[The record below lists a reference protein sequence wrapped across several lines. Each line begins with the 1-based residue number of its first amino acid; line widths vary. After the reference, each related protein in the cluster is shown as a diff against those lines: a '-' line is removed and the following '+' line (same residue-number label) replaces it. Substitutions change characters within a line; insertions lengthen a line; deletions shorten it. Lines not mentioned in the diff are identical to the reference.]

1 MILIFTNKDEKE
13 LIYEIKSK
21 RVEKV
26 GFVCDSLPLIS
37 NLNLIE
43 NLLLIVEYHGLNIDK
58 NSIVED
64 LKRYNLFNKR
74 YYRKDSLELFEI
86 FFVKY
91 LMCKYFQ
98 ADTICFVNQFHSFV
112 HKREIFYEFFRENY
126 SENFVIIERDV
137 YKKLLIDNLKLKE
150 MDLDLWL
157 KNGLKT

>member
-1 MILIFTNKDEKE
+1 MILIFTNREEKE

-21 RVEKV
+21 SVEKV

-43 NLLLIVEYHGLNIDK
+43 NLLLIIEYHGLNVDK
-58 NSIVED
+58 NNLVED

-98 ADTICFVNQFHSFV
+98 ADIICFVNQFHNFV

-126 SENFVIIERDV
+126 SKNFVIIERDV